1 MKIIQRIYIV
11 LFVVLCCLPLSL
23 WTFFKNDVPIGKTAL
38 TEFPEW
44 FDENGIPD
52 KNFSDKFDMYFTEH
66 LIFRPQLVSC
76 DNYLKSQLLKS
87 NTANVISGKNGY
99 LFSIDTLD
107 DYTGKTFSERKCH
120 NIVQTVKLIQ
130 EKAEHTGNRF
140 VFTVAPNKNTIYS
153 QYMPDRYKKG
163 KTSNLDLLETLF
175 EKYGVCYCNLK
186 SVLQSVD
193 NELYLKR
200 DTHWNNLGA
209 VYGVNALV
217 ESVGKEHKNYNGQSY
232 IYEKKWRGDL
242 DKMLYPYGGMY
253 DNQYYFSHNYNDLV
267 FLMPMLGN
275 DKYAVMEELM
285 SDAEKNDAMI
295 KTLNNK
301 ANGNLL
307 MIRDSFGRAML
318 PYLTENYRC
327 TEITRSQPFS
337 LLTLTENTDVI
348 YEIVERNL
356 GNIVKSAPIM
366 SAEECEMP
374 TITKTISDN
383 TNRFYA
389 NTTDSYI
396 KICGTLSEKYFDTD
410 SEIKICLTAENFSKT
425 FNAFPICEYEL
436 MNIENS
442 DYGYSLMIANDI
454 PEGTYSISAFVSK
467 SNGEYIS
474 TGTLGKWTK

>member
-1 MKIIQRIYIV
+1 MKIIQRIYIA

-23 WTFFKNDVPIGKTAL
+23 WAFFKNDVPIGKTAL

-44 FDENGIPD
+44 LDGNGIPD
-52 KNFSDKFDMYFTEH
+52 KNFSDKFDTYFTEH

-76 DNYLKSQLLKS
+76 DNYFKAQLLKS
-87 NTANVISGKNGY
+87 DTANVISGKDGY
-99 LFSIDTLD
+99 LFSVDTLD

-120 NIVQTVKLIQ
+120 NIVQTLKLIQ
-130 EKAEHTGNRF
+130 EKSEHTGNRF
-140 VFTVAPNKNTIYS
+140 VFTVVPNKNTIYP

-163 KTSNLDLLETLF
+163 RTSNLELLETLC
-175 EKYGVCYCNLK
+175 EKYGVHYCNLK
-186 SVLQSVD
+186 RVLQFVD

-209 VYGVNALV
+209 VYGVNALL
-217 ESVGKEHKNYNGQSY
+217 ESIGKEHKDYNGQSY
-232 IYEKKWRGDL
+232 TYEKKWRGDL
-242 DKMLYPYGGMY
+242 DKLLYPCGGMY
-253 DNQYYFSHNYNDLV
+253 DNQYYFSHNYDDLI

-275 DKYAVMEELM
+275 DKNAVMEELM
-285 SDAEKNDAMI
+285 GDAEKNDAMI

-301 ANGNLL
+301 ADGSLL

-318 PYLTENYRC
+318 PYLTENYRR
-327 TEITRSQPFS
+327 TEITRSQPFA

-356 GNIVKSAPIM
+356 GNIVKSAPVM

-374 TITKTISDN
+374 TVTEIVTDT

-389 NTTDSYI
+389 DKTDSYI
-396 KICGTLSEKYFDTD
+396 KIYGILNEKYFDTD
-410 SEIKICLTAENFSKT
+410 SQIKICLTSENFSKT

-436 MNIENS
+436 MNTGNS
-442 DYGYSLMIANDI
+442 DYGYSLMISNDI
-454 PEGTYSISAFVSK
+454 PKGIYSITAFVSK
-467 SNGEYIS
+467 NNGEYIS
-474 TGTLGKWTK
+474 TDILGKLTR